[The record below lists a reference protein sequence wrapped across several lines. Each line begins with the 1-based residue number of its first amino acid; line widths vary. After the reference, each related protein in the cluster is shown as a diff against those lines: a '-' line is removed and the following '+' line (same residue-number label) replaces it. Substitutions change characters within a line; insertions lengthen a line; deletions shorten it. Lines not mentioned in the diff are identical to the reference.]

1 MSKCKTRQDWELAV
15 QFSAWSEICFSQKY
29 IPRIRLT
36 VHMVTGYIVISQLL
50 YSLIQSVL
58 CKFHGRAV
66 HKSLLLWYECTA
78 VHCTGYSFVLEL
90 EVCTAAH
97 FTSYDGRAVLK
108 LQNLLHAD
116 FENAQSDSKLP
127 HQSRCTW
134 NSTVDLLVFR
144 HNLLYSFI
152 LLLIVALFVT
162 AHM

>member
-1 MSKCKTRQDWELAV
+1 M
-15 QFSAWSEICFSQKY
+15 CFSQKY

-78 VHCTGYSFVLEL
+78 VHCTGYSFVIEL

-134 NSTVDLLVFR
+134 NSTKSWYFTSYDGVVQ
-144 HNLLYSFI
+144 
-152 LLLIVALFVT
+152 
-162 AHM
+162 

>member
-1 MSKCKTRQDWELAV
+1 M
-15 QFSAWSEICFSQKY
+15 CFSQKY

-90 EVCTAAH
+90 GLVRRRILRHMT
-97 FTSYDGRAVLK
+97 DGQYSNFRIYCMQILK
-108 LQNLLHAD
+108 M
-116 FENAQSDSKLP
+116 
-127 HQSRCTW
+127 
-134 NSTVDLLVFR
+134 
-144 HNLLYSFI
+144 HNLTQNYRINLAARGI
-152 LLLIVALFVT
+152 LQSHGTLR
-162 AHM
+162 HMTE

>member
-1 MSKCKTRQDWELAV
+1 MWCAAPRHAPCIIVRPYCWAELEQKLEFVACQWPRNCTRVCDILPCGTWAKPAGTLVQHSKIYDMSKCKTRQDWELAV

-90 EVCTAAH
+90 EV
-97 FTSYDGRAVLK
+97 
-108 LQNLLHAD
+108 
-116 FENAQSDSKLP
+116 
-127 HQSRCTW
+127 
-134 NSTVDLLVFR
+134 
-144 HNLLYSFI
+144 
-152 LLLIVALFVT
+152 
-162 AHM
+162 

>member
-1 MSKCKTRQDWELAV
+1 
-15 QFSAWSEICFSQKY
+15 
-29 IPRIRLT
+29 
-36 VHMVTGYIVISQLL
+36 MVTGYIVISQLL

-134 NSTVDLLVFR
+134 NSTKSWYFTSYDGGVQ
-144 HNLLYSFI
+144 
-152 LLLIVALFVT
+152 
-162 AHM
+162 